1 MQVKID
7 GETDLLDM
15 VIKGWTASVMKAREN
30 ARILVTPDGNIDPT
44 MEMEMEDLKV
54 PVEDAGFI
62 INCLCEL
69 REYRKKGEKERNGNM
84 EITYGDMEK
93 IVADLKALAE
103 RKNLNKQLKES
114 AAKAAV
120 MVKEVAEMMAK
131 PEKST
136 PEQREQ
142 IVKEAVGK
150 DSDANSIKPDEWPE
164 PDVIPVEVFIPG
176 APAQKLWMGRYDA
189 ENMAAGFRQHN
200 KPTFACNLPNMR
212 LQYGGLWEVDLRQ
225 VACITSKG
233 LKLAEEDRQKEQEE
247 PEEDYRSVPSYKNR
261 SRSQGWRRG
270 NVTCHNC
277 GADYETDINEKWA
290 FVRCKYC
297 NETDTTVTFDD

>member
-1 MQVKID
+1 MQVKKD
-7 GETDLLDM
+7 GEIDFLDM
-15 VIKGWTASVMKAREN
+15 IIEVWKASVMEARKN
-30 ARILVTPDGNIDPT
+30 ARILVTPDGNTDMTMKID
-44 MEMEMEDLKV
+44 DLKV

-69 REYRKKGEKERNGNM
+69 REYRKKGEKECNGNM
-84 EITYGDMEK
+84 EITYEDIEK

-120 MVKEVAEMMAK
+120 MVKEVADMMAK

-136 PEQREQ
+136 SEQREQ
-142 IVKEAVGK
+142 IVKEEVGK
-150 DSDANSIKPDEWPE
+150 EKDTASTEPKEPE
-164 PDVIPVEVFIPG
+164 YVYVTVIIQG
-176 APAQKLWMGRYDA
+176 APPQKIWMDRHSA

-200 KPTFACNLPNMR
+200 KPTFACNLPNMI

-225 VACITSKG
+225 VACITSEG
-233 LKLAEEDRQKEQEE
+233 LKLAEEDKQKEQEE
-247 PEEDYRSVPSYKNR
+247 PEEDYRPVPSYKNR

>member
-1 MQVKID
+1 
-7 GETDLLDM
+7 
-15 VIKGWTASVMKAREN
+15 
-30 ARILVTPDGNIDPT
+30 
-44 MEMEMEDLKV
+44 
-54 PVEDAGFI
+54 
-62 INCLCEL
+62 
-69 REYRKKGEKERNGNM
+69 M
-84 EITYGDMEK
+84 EITHEDMEK
-93 IVADLKALAE
+93 IVADLKTLAE

-120 MVKEVAEMMAK
+120 MVKEVADMMAK

-150 DSDANSIKPDEWPE
+150 DSDADSIELDI
-164 PDVIPVEVFIPG
+164 IPVEVFIPG

-200 KPTFACNLPNMR
+200 KPTFACNLPDMR
-212 LQYGGLWEVDLRQ
+212 LQHGGLWEADLRQ

-233 LKLAEEDRQKEQEE
+233 LKLPEEDGAEEQ
-247 PEEDYRSVPSYKNR
+247 EEDYRPVPSYKNR

-290 FVRCKYC
+290 YVKCKYC
-297 NETDTTVTFDD
+297 HESDTTVTYDD

>member
-1 MQVKID
+1 MGITH
-7 GETDLLDM
+7 E
-15 VIKGWTASVMKAREN
+15 E
-30 ARILVTPDGNIDPT
+30 
-44 MEMEMEDLKV
+44 LK
-54 PVEDAGFI
+54 
-62 INCLCEL
+62 
-69 REYRKKGEKERNGNM
+69 
-84 EITYGDMEK
+84 K
-93 IVADLKALAE
+93 IVADLKVLAE

-120 MVKEVAEMMAK
+120 MVKEAADILAGI
-131 PEKST
+131 T
-136 PEQREQ
+136 PEQRER
-142 IVKEAVGK
+142 ILNMTIGEETDTASEEPKEAECVYVT
-150 DSDANSIKPDEWPE
+150 
-164 PDVIPVEVFIPG
+164 VIIQG
-176 APAQKLWMGRYDA
+176 APPQKIWMDRHSA
-189 ENMAAGFRQHN
+189 ENMAASFRQCN

-233 LKLAEEDRQKEQEE
+233 LKLAEEDKQKEQEE
-247 PEEDYRSVPSYKNR
+247 PEEDYRPVPSYKKR

-270 NVTCHNC
+270 HVTCHNC